1 MVGFWIRAGK
11 KGYEM
16 VSPKIAKNLK
26 GRRETFESLTGA
38 VDKQYKKSGVKIT
51 DTGKKIKKKAVLE
64 GSKIHDKYEK
74 LQKILDKSK

>member
-1 MVGFWIRAGK
+1 MGWFKLGK

-38 VDKQYKKSGVKIT
+38 VDKQYKKSGMPIT

-74 LQKILDKSK
+74 IEKILKKRK

>member
-1 MVGFWIRAGK
+1 MVLGFGK
-11 KGYEM
+11 NVYKTIK
-16 VSPKIAKNLK
+16 SFKPKKNLTE
-26 GRRETFESLTGA
+26 RRKTFESMTGA
-38 VDKQYKKSGVKIT
+38 VDKQYKTAGVKIT